1 MKKSDRILF
10 CAAVSMLSLAAC
22 DQAPTPAEREARLK
36 EVSASAIPGATP
48 ADIVISEESAGAA
61 KVTWKAEAQGK
72 TYACD
77 ADELLR
83 LPSCKEAG

>member
-1 MKKSDRILF
+1 MKRERILF
-10 CAAVSMLSLAAC
+10 CAVASVFSLAAC
-22 DQAPTPAEREARLK
+22 DQGPSPAEREARLK
-36 EVSASAIPGATP
+36 EVSASAIAGAAA

-61 KVTWKAEAQGK
+61 KVTWKAQAQGR

-83 LPSCKEAG
+83 LPSCKEAS